1 MTYRFILPLAV
12 SLFLISSCVA
22 MLSQQN
28 DVEGFANEAEDGITR
43 RVYYCGT
50 RGGKHFFCLKR
61 GNFPSEYIKIPV
73 SEVKAKGP
81 WPRSFSN
88 REKNWVLL
96 SESVLR
102 RLEEDRGGRSP
113 FSWAEDAL

>member
-12 SLFLISSCVA
+12 SVCLLSSCVA
-22 MLSQQN
+22 MLSRQN
-28 DVEGFANEAEDGITR
+28 DIGGFATEAEDGITR

-50 RGGKHFFCLKR
+50 RSGMHFFCLKR

-73 SEVKAKGP
+73 SEVSAKGP

-96 SESVLR
+96 PASTLH
-102 RLEEDRGGRSP
+102 RLEEDRGGESP
-113 FSWAEDAL
+113 FSRVEDAL

>member
-12 SLFLISSCVA
+12 SACLLSSCVA
-22 MLSQQN
+22 MLSRQN
-28 DVEGFANEAEDGITR
+28 DVEGFATEAEDGITR

-50 RGGKHFFCLKR
+50 RGGMHFFCLKR

-73 SEVKAKGP
+73 SEVSAKGP
-81 WPRSFSN
+81 WPRTFSN

-96 SESVLR
+96 SGSTLR
-102 RLEEDRGGRSP
+102 RLEEDRGGKSP
-113 FSWAEDAL
+113 IPWVEDAL